1 MFTTWLVALV
11 SMVVLLTVVAY
22 AAYLAERERRYEDAR
37 KGQRAKNDAVPRGKA
52 GKPNEASKRAA

>member
-11 SMVVLLTVVAY
+11 SMVVLLVVVAY

-37 KGQRAKNDAVPRGKA
+37 KGRQAKDDAVPRRKA
-52 GKPNEASKRAA
+52 GKPNEVSKRAA